1 MEIKNTMKKHRLC
14 GTGIA
19 TISLILTIV
28 GALLFYLFPFV
39 DDVPYEET
47 LEEHIVDY
55 SSGCLI

>member
-1 MEIKNTMKKHRLC
+1 MAIENTMKKHRLC

-39 DDVPYEET
+39 DDVPYEEP
-47 LEEHIVDY
+47 
-55 SSGCLI
+55 